1 MENEIEMMSVAE
13 ETSVELLIEK
23 GEPPVQ
29 RKSESAEGTMNLY
42 QMATNVKGNEE
53 E

>member
-29 RKSESAEGTMNLY
+29 RKSESAEETLNLSR
-42 QMATNVKGNEE
+42 MASNAKENEE

>member
-1 MENEIEMMSVAE
+1 MGNGIEMMSIAE
-13 ETSVELLIEK
+13 EASVELLIEK

-29 RKSESAEGTMNLY
+29 RKSESAEETLNLS
-42 QMATNVKGNEE
+42 QVATSGAENEE